1 MVSGQGFKMGL
12 GVCPPILSEL
22 ARICLAKSLTGR
34 VLRQAFRMGGHTPKP
49 LYGSQPQDHGPV
61 AQWRRMGKY
70 GRSISVVAFPFFICL
85 FSAFAS
91 QAATPGLG
99 VVKYAKGNLK
109 VTQADSAQKDMVPST
124 LISGGSK
131 IESGKDGKAV
141 IRLLPDQAFM
151 EVRPQSALTLKRV
164 KTKDKRVRRVTLDA
178 GEVVFGLKK
187 KSEPVQC
194 ENIHTQATVAAG
206 RFSCRSDE
214 KGVGIFLVQDG
225 EMSVYNRPKDLT
237 AVVRSGQKAV
247 SDLNGIKVTDATDSE
262 LEQVGFRQNTV
273 EVDFLNPQTEE
284 FTTLEVEYET
294 NF

>member
-1 MVSGQGFKMGL
+1 MIRQIHSA
-12 GVCPPILSEL
+12 ILLLTVL
-22 ARICLAKSLTGR
+22 AA
-34 VLRQAFRMGGHTPKP
+34 
-49 LYGSQPQDHGPV
+49 
-61 AQWRRMGKY
+61 
-70 GRSISVVAFPFFICL
+70 
-85 FSAFAS
+85 AS
-91 QAATPGLG
+91 FGATPGLG

-109 VTQADSAQKDMVPST
+109 VTQADSLQKDLIASSLVP
-124 LISGGSK
+124 GGSK
-131 IESGKDGKAV
+131 IESGDDGKAV

-151 EVRPQSALTLKRV
+151 EVRPKTTFTLKRV
-164 KTKDKRVRRVTLDA
+164 KTKGKRVRRVVLDV

-194 ENIHTQATVAAG
+194 ENLHTQATAASG

-214 KGVGIFLVQDG
+214 KGVGVFLVQDG
-225 EMSVYNRPKDLT
+225 EMSLYNRPKDLT

-247 SDLNGIKVTDATDSE
+247 SDLNGIKVSDATDSE